1 MSTNPYRFT
10 ENDVRRAVRSAIKEK
25 LLVSGV
31 EIERDGTI
39 RVLTLPPVTE
49 PAPASS
55 PGASV

>member
-39 RVLTLPPVTE
+39 RVLTLPSVTE
-49 PAPASS
+49 PVPAPS
-55 PGASV
+55 PGAAV